1 MSISTGRA
9 TQPSSGPP
17 RRDHGFHPVRVSRV
31 IEETDEA
38 ISVALEVPEELRDS
52 FEYRAGQFVTF
63 QVQIDGQQHLRSYSM
78 SSSPEVDDEFRITVK
93 RVPEGVV
100 STWLT
105 RSLAEGDV
113 LQSTCPA
120 GVFTLG
126 TGSGDIVGF
135 AGGSGITPI
144 FSLIKTA
151 LATTSRR
158 VRLLY
163 ANRDAPAT
171 IFRAELDALAQQH
184 GDRFEVVHH
193 FDVDEGFVDDDEVR
207 PYVSG
212 GPETD
217 YYICGPTPF
226 MDLVESTLQSG
237 GVGAD
242 RIHIE
247 RFGPAAL
254 PEEPTDALAG
264 TVGDTGGASGPA
276 EASAATQVTI
286 ELDGRTATG
295 QHRPGTTILQT
306 ARSMGLTPPYSCE
319 AGDCATCMAK
329 LTEGAATMHANNAL
343 FDDEVEGGWVLTC
356 QAVPTTPTI
365 HVIYGYEED

>member
-1 MSISTGRA
+1 MSISTGRE
-9 TQPSSGPP
+9 TQPSSGSP
-17 RRDHGFHPVRVSRV
+17 RRDHGFHPVRVGRV
-31 IEETDEA
+31 IAETEDA
-38 ISVALEVPEELRDS
+38 VSVALEVPEELRES
-52 FEYRAGQFVTF
+52 FAYRAGQFVTF
-63 QVQIDGQQHLRSYSM
+63 RVQIDGQQHLRSYSM
-78 SSSPEVDDEFRITVK
+78 SSSPEVDEEFRITVK
-93 RVPEGVV
+93 RVPEGLV

-126 TGSGDIVGF
+126 TGGGDIVGF

-151 LATTSRR
+151 LATTTRR

-163 ANRDAPAT
+163 ANRDAAAT
-171 IFRAELDALAQQH
+171 IFRAELDALAEQH
-184 GDRFEVVHH
+184 GDRFEISHH
-193 FDVDEGFVDDDEVR
+193 FDVDEGFVDGDDVR
-207 PYVSG
+207 PYASG

-217 YYICGPTPF
+217 YYVCGPTPF
-226 MDLVESTLQSG
+226 MDLVEATLKTG
-237 GVGAD
+237 GVTTD

-247 RFGPAAL
+247 RFGPA
-254 PEEPTDALAG
+254 PEEPTEAPEEADAAAG
-264 TVGDTGGASGPA
+264 GSSDAAAPA
-276 EASAATQVTI
+276 AATQVTI
-286 ELDGRTATG
+286 ELDGRTTTG
-295 QHRPGTTILQT
+295 QHRSGTTILQT
-306 ARSMGLTPPYSCE
+306 ARSMGLSPPYSCE

-329 LTEGAATMHANNAL
+329 LTDGAATMHANNAL